1 MEVHLVTSGEYSDY
15 RIEGVYL
22 GRALAEQ
29 HAGLLGDTAGID
41 TRTVETGPAA
51 RVTRWVRYYRIQ
63 TGADDI
69 YEHPEVLPA
78 SGVSPMPRPAVYAD
92 SRNLVVEGYDRAAVD
107 KVYSERKAKLSAAA
121 AGEA

>member
-29 HAGLLGDTAGID
+29 
-41 TRTVETGPAA
+41 RTVETGPAA